1 MEGGGS
7 PAKTYPCKFCD
18 QVFVTAQAL
27 GGHQNSHRHQREA
40 MRKAREERER
50 LFLLAP
56 PPFEPLLPPNMPTHI
71 ANFRN
76 DQNPLGEIQNPLGDI
91 SRFHGPT
98 DVPNRMVPK
107 EYYFQPFAHQQHIRP
122 NKNYY
127 FGTRNHSN
135 NSYATPAGS
144 ATLLSGHHM
153 DFASYYERVPRSYD
167 FFAND
172 TTGITNQFDTNQSS
186 TPIEGDEAKKGNTIV
201 GPSTGVV
208 MKETGEK
215 STDNN
220 DGNDMTSIEIDLT
233 LRL

>member
-1 MEGGGS
+1 MEGGGR
-7 PAKTYPCKFCD
+7 PAKSYPCKFCD

-71 ANFRN
+71 PNFRN
-76 DQNPLGEIQNPLGDI
+76 DQNSLGDI

-98 DVPNRMVPK
+98 HVPNRMVPK
-107 EYYFQPFAHQQHIRP
+107 EYYVQPFAHQQHIHP

-135 NSYATPAGS
+135 NPYATSAGS

-153 DFASYYERVPRSYD
+153 EFPSYYEGVPRSYN
-167 FFAND
+167 FFPTD
-172 TTGITNQFDTNQSS
+172 TTGITNQLDTNQSS
-186 TPIEGDEAKKGNTIV
+186 TPIEGGEGNKGNTIV
-201 GPSTGVV
+201 GPLTGVV
-208 MKETGEK
+208 MREIGEK

-220 DGNDMTSIEIDLT
+220 DGNDETSIEIDLT

>member
-71 ANFRN
+71 PNFRN
-76 DQNPLGEIQNPLGDI
+76 DQNSLGDI
-91 SRFHGPT
+91 SQFHGPT
-98 DVPNRMVPK
+98 RVPNRMVPK

-122 NKNYY
+122 NKNCY

-135 NSYATPAGS
+135 NPYATPAGS
-144 ATLLSGHHM
+144 AFLLSGHHM
-153 DFASYYERVPRSYD
+153 DSPSYYEGVPRSYD

-172 TTGITNQFDTNQSS
+172 TTGIANQLNTNQSS
-186 TPIEGDEAKKGNTIV
+186 TPIEGVIV
-201 GPSTGVV
+201 GPSTAVV

-220 DGNDMTSIEIDLT
+220 DRNDKTGIELDLT

>member
-1 MEGGGS
+1 MEGGGN

-40 MRKAREERER
+40 IRKAREERER

-71 ANFRN
+71 PNFRN
-76 DQNPLGEIQNPLGDI
+76 DQNPLGDI

-98 DVPNRMVPK
+98 HAPNCMVPK
-107 EYYFQPFAHQQHIRP
+107 EYYFHPFAHQQHIRA

-135 NSYATPAGS
+135 NSYATMAGS
-144 ATLLSGHHM
+144 
-153 DFASYYERVPRSYD
+153 ASYYEGVPRSYD

-186 TPIEGDEAKKGNTIV
+186 TPIEGDETKKGNTIV